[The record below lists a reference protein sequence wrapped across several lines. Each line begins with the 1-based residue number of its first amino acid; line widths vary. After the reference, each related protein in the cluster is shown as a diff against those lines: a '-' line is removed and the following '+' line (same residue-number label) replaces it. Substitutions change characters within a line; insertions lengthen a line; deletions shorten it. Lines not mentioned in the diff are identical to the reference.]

1 MRIGFISTYPPVECG
16 IASYTHELNKALHHL
31 RVERFVIAAVGA
43 EGRGVFPVFRP
54 ESGAFAGEVY
64 ATSLRLTPDIMHIQH
79 EFGLY
84 GPQRGV
90 EILGLITRYRLADL
104 PVVCTLHTV
113 PPQPDETEALILREI
128 LAHSQA
134 VIVHEAFQREQL
146 IRRFGQGE
154 RIHVVEHGVRETA
167 PIRDAKARLGLEG
180 RKTLLLSGY
189 FRPSK
194 GFHRI
199 VDLFPEIAARDE
211 QAILVMA
218 GKARNIEFADYQ
230 RELYAQI
237 EASPY
242 AERILVL
249 RGQFPQHT
257 FDTIMS
263 AADVVVLPY
272 ERGAQSGIL
281 SQCFALERPVVV
293 SDLPAFQ
300 ELVRRSGAGLVCH
313 TDRDY
318 VENITKLLN
327 DEVLYRQCQ
336 TNIRRYVQE
345 RAAWRL
351 IARRHLEIY
360 KAIISERYGNGRFVY
375 FPEPSDDQAACH
387 DTPPAP
393 SLSAG

>member
-1 MRIGFISTYPPVECG
+1 MRIGFISTHPPVECG
-16 IASYTHELNKALHHL
+16 IATYTQELNKALRTS
-31 RVERFVIAAVGA
+31 RVESFIISAVGA
-43 EGRGVFPVFRP
+43 EGEGVFPIFRP
-54 ESGAFAGEVY
+54 EAGAFAADVY

-90 EILGLITRYRLADL
+90 EILGLLTRYRLAGL
-104 PVVCTLHTV
+104 PVVCTLHTA
-113 PPQPDETEALILREI
+113 PPQPDETEAIILGQI
-128 LAHSQA
+128 LAQSQA
-134 VIVHEAFQREQL
+134 IIVHEAIQREHL
-146 IRRFGQGE
+146 IRRFGHGKK
-154 RIHVVEHGVRETA
+154 IHVIEHGVRQVA
-167 PIRDAKARLGLEG
+167 PIRDAKARLGLDG
-180 RKTLLLSGY
+180 RKIILLSGY

-199 VDLFPEIAARDE
+199 VDLFPTIAAHAED
-211 QAILVMA
+211 AVLVVA

-237 EASPY
+237 EACPY
-242 AERILVL
+242 VRRILVL

-263 AADVVVLPY
+263 AADVVALPY

-293 SDLPAFQ
+293 SDLPAFE
-300 ELVRRSGAGLVCH
+300 ELVTRSGVGLVCH

-318 VENITKLLN
+318 VENIIKLLN
-327 DEVLYRQCQ
+327 DEVLSRQCQ
-336 TNIRRYVQE
+336 TNIRRYVQG
-345 RAAWRL
+345 RASWRL
-351 IARRHLEIY
+351 IARRHMEVYEEI
-360 KAIISERYGNGRFVY
+360 IFERYGNGRFVY
-375 FPEPSDDQAACH
+375 FPESEDGQAAGRGR
-387 DTPPAP
+387 TPTP